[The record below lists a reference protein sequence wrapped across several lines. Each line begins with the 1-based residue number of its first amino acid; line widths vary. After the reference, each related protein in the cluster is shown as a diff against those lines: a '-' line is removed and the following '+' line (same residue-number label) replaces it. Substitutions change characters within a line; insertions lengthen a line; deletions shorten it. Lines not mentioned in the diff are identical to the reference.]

1 MFATVSDEDIDRITH
16 LNAMDWFSY
25 DPFSVLDRAEC
36 TVGAL
41 RASVAGHD
49 VSIQSRDTGRHGGKN
64 TSLQDFAVTAG
75 SSATD

>member
-1 MFATVSDEDIDRITH
+1 M
-16 LNAMDWFSY
+16 
-25 DPFSVLDRAEC
+25 
-36 TVGAL
+36 GAL

-49 VSIQSRDTGRHGGKN
+49 VTIQSRDTGRHGGKN